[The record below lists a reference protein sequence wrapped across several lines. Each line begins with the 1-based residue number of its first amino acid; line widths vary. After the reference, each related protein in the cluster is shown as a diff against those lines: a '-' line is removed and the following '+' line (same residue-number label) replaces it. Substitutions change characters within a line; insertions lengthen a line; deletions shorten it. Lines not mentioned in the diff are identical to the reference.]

1 MANAVDRYR
10 CWWKKP
16 CLGFM
21 TKWKPLSSVFEPL
34 SRRKDI
40 TLLSAEGKIM
50 ERNIICKAPH
60 QRQERACIFHANSF
74 HNIFHSAPQREFNN
88 AMSPLF
94 SVQDGRLGSMGIL
107 AVSIAL
113 RFISVSALA

>member
-16 CLGFM
+16 CLGSM
-21 TKWKPLSSVFEPL
+21 TKWKPLSSAFVPL
-34 SRRKDI
+34 NHRKGI
-40 TLLSAEGKIM
+40 TLLSVEGKIM
-50 ERNIICKAPH
+50 ERNIKCKALH
-60 QRQERACIFHANSF
+60 QKQERACIFYTDSF

-113 RFISVSALA
+113 RFISVSAFA

>member
-1 MANAVDRYR
+1 MAKAVDLFR
-10 CWWKKP
+10 CSWKKL
-16 CLGFM
+16 CLAPR
-21 TKWKPLSSVFEPL
+21 TRWKLPSSGFEPL
-34 SRRKDI
+34 NHRRG
-40 TLLSAEGKIM
+40 TSWPLVVARIM
-50 ERNIICKAPH
+50 ERNIKCKALH
-60 QRQERACIFHANSF
+60 HKQERACIFYTDSF

-113 RFISVSALA
+113 RFISVSAFA

>member
-1 MANAVDRYR
+1 MANAVDLFR
-10 CWWKKP
+10 CSWKKL
-16 CLGFM
+16 CSALR
-21 TKWKPLSSVFEPL
+21 TKWLLPSSGFVPLNP
-34 SRRKDI
+34 RKV
-40 TLLSAEGKIM
+40 TFWHSLAARIM
-50 ERNIICKAPH
+50 ERNIKCKALH
-60 QRQERACIFHANSF
+60 QKQERACIFFTDSF

-113 RFISVSALA
+113 RFISVSAFA

>member
-10 CWWKKP
+10 CWWKKL
-16 CLGFM
+16 CLGSM
-21 TKWKPLSSVFEPL
+21 TKWKRLSSGSVL
-34 SRRKDI
+34 LNHRKGI
-40 TLLSAEGKIM
+40 TLLSVEGKIM
-50 ERNIICKAPH
+50 ERNIKCKALH
-60 QRQERACIFHANSF
+60 QKQERACIFYTDSF

-113 RFISVSALA
+113 RFISVSAFA